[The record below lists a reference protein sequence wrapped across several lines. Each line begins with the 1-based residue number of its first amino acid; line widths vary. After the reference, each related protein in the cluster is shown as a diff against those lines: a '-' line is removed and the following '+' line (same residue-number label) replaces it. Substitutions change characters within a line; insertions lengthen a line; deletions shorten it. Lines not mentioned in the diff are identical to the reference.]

1 MKQAIKSWWYSMGY
15 WRWLNALILLTAIY
29 LSIIFEAVPNDWVEY
44 GFRSLG
50 DIEVQFS
57 TRGEIRPGIKFNG
70 KIEATGSGSIT
81 IGFRQN
87 LGEAISLD
95 FAGPGSQEISLIA
108 PESTEH
114 QIFLMAS
121 NESDGLVR
129 WNIGRLYD

>member
-1 MKQAIKSWWYSMGY
+1 MKRAIKSWWYSMGY
-15 WRWLNALILLTAIY
+15 WRWPNALILLTAIY
-29 LSIIFEAVPNDWVEY
+29 LSIIFEAVPNDWVQH

-50 DIEVQFS
+50 DIEIQFS
-57 TRGEIRPGIKFNG
+57 TRGGIRPGIKFSG

-87 LGEAISLD
+87 LGEAIYLD

-108 PESTEH
+108 PESTER
-114 QIFLMAS
+114 QIFLVAS
-121 NESDGLVR
+121 NESDGLVM

>member
-1 MKQAIKSWWYSMGY
+1 MGY
-15 WRWLNALILLTAIY
+15 WRWPNALILLTAIY
-29 LSIIFEAVPNDWVEY
+29 LSIIFEAVPSNWVEY

-57 TRGEIRPGIKFNG
+57 TRGGIRPGIKFNG
-70 KIEATGSGSIT
+70 KIT

-95 FAGPGSQEISLIA
+95 FAKPGSQEISIIA
-108 PESTEH
+108 PESTDR

-121 NESDGLVR
+121 NESDGLVM